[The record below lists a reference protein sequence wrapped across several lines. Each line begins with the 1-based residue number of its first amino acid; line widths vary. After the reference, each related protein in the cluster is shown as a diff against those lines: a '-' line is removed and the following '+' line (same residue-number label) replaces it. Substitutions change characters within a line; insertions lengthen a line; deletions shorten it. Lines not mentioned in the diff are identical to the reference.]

1 MGALAH
7 AVTVGAK
14 LRGIVQTSAFV
25 ETSPASANP
34 GQPTVPVKENPYR
47 EARERA
53 RMRRK
58 IVVPEGDTQD
68 LRTAVADLLL
78 LMNRAETLSSRI
90 ADEEIPSEP
99 VAFDT
104 AEEADAPAHVMSR
117 EDYSQRISQETF
129 QPALAEIGAPAQS
142 SPNAYEQP
150 LRIDPDE
157 TVRASVDSSYDPATR
172 ERVAAGLVTFHGGM
186 TVPKVAPF
194 ILEPSRR
201 PVLETED

>member
-34 GQPTVPVKENPYR
+34 SQPTVPVKENPYR

-58 IVVPEGDTQD
+58 IVVPQAETQD

-78 LMNRAETLSSRI
+78 LMNRAETLSTRI
-90 ADEEIPSEP
+90 ADEEISSEP
-99 VAFDT
+99 VAFDM
-104 AEEADAPAHVMSR
+104 AEEMDVPAHVMSR
-117 EDYSQRISQETF
+117 KDYSQRISQEVF
-129 QPALAEIGAPAQS
+129 QPVLAEIGAPAVS
-142 SPNAYEQP
+142 SPNTYDQP
-150 LRIDPDE
+150 LRINSSE
-157 TVRASVDSSYDPATR
+157 NVRASVDSYDPATR

-194 ILEPSRR
+194 ILEPSKR
-201 PVLETED
+201 PALEAED

>member
-53 RMRRK
+53 RARRK

-68 LRTAVADLLL
+68 LRAAVADLLL

-99 VAFDT
+99 AAFDT
-104 AEEADAPAHVMSR
+104 AEETDVQAHVMSR
-117 EDYSQRISQETF
+117 EDYSQRISQEAF
-129 QPALAEIGAPAQS
+129 QPELAQVGAPAAPS
-142 SPNAYEQP
+142 LDTYEQP
-150 LRIDPDE
+150 LRINPAE
-157 TVRASVDSSYDPATR
+157 TVRASVDSYDPATR

-194 ILEPSRR
+194 ILEPSSR
-201 PVLETED
+201 PALETED